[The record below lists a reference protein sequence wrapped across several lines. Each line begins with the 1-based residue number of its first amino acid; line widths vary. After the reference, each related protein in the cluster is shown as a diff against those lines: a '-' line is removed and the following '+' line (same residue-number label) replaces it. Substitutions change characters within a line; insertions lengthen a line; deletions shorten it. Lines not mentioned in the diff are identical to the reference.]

1 MDTFEILTQYGVLGI
16 WVLYAITRERWL
28 LRKIEEIS
36 ERSTKERELWHQE
49 REQFMNQCHQERENF
64 IKEIA
69 MIRLEERDF
78 FIKQVEK
85 ILKTKNGIKST

>member
-36 ERSTKERELWHQE
+36 ARSTKD
-49 REQFMNQCHQERENF
+49 
-64 IKEIA
+64 
-69 MIRLEERDF
+69 RDW
-78 FIKQVEK
+78 E
-85 ILKTKNGIKST
+85 TSYIKSHHLP

>member
-36 ERSTKERELWHQE
+36 ARSTQERESWHKEREH
-49 REQFMNQCHQERENF
+49 FMNQCHTERENF

-69 MIRLEERDF
+69 LVRSEERNF
-78 FIKQVEK
+78 YIKELEK
-85 ILKTKNGIKST
+85 LNKKLR

>member
-1 MDTFEILTQYGVLGI
+1 MEFFDILTQYGVLGI

-36 ERSTKERELWHQE
+36 ERSTKERELWHDE
-49 REQFMNQCHQERENF
+49 RKHFINQCHTERENF

-69 MIRLEERDF
+69 LIRSEERNF
-78 FIKQVEK
+78 YIKELEK
-85 ILKTKNGIKST
+85 LYKKIK